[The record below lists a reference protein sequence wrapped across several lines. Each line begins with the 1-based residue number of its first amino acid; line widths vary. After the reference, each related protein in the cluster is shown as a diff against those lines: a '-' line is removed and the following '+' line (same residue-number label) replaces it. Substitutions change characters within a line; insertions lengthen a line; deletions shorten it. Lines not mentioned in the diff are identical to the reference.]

1 MNKFN
6 NNFYGAKTHFK
17 MYKKGRQWLVA
28 GVTVISLGLGV
39 LGLNTVTASAA
50 TTEAPTAA
58 AAPATEQSN
67 AATAASAAD
76 STSNTDAEQPAA
88 DTENPTETE
97 NTAQTEAKTAAPE
110 TTNLGDATAEQ
121 IAAAKTKATTAYE
134 DTGKA
139 QALTAVAPENTKETT
154 INFNSTVKTDGKSGQ
169 VLSNQ
174 NASNVYNVTV
184 DNNNVIQSVN
194 SSKIGQIPV
203 TIPDG
208 YDLKDVSLTATTA
221 DNQSLKLDYDV
232 TKKTATVTPA
242 NLVSGSFTQEKLNA
256 ATEALF
262 ADLGVNLGGQGSQQ
276 FTIAY
281 QGDPRN
287 SVYTN
292 YHFTF
297 IVTDT
302 AQTKTVSQPYQTEVK
317 TTDGAVL
324 NSQNATDTYVVRAS
338 DDGSVLSV
346 TSTDYKDLTDTIP
359 NGYHLAGIQIVDTTN
374 LNQTVTTVTYDP
386 STGIGNIVSTTI
398 DPATGE
404 KVTTDYSKDSDIIES
419 LKQGHAA
426 NPENPATV
434 SEMAQLLVNQLISPA
449 PTANGN
455 QYTASFK
462 NIITKDTLLNGNVN
476 QQSTNT
482 VITYIVAG
490 QPNQGGSNS
499 GNQSGNNGGQGAAN
513 DATDA
518 TNNNN
523 TNNSENTDSNTEPTT
538 VPNTDA
544 TNKPNNDATSSSDS
558 QAANTSNTET
568 VTAPSTASVGKNES
582 GAQNSPSDNSSVTAT
597 SNNRVS
603 TLNNV
608 SNGGTAVSAATTGA
622 NQTVKSNGQVA
633 KGTLPQTNESSAS
646 QASALLGLG
655 LLVSLTGLFGISR
668 RKKEQQ

>member
-6 NNFYGAKTHFK
+6 NVFYGAKTHFK

-50 TTEAPTAA
+50 TTETPVV
-58 AAPATEQSN
+58 AAPATEKTTTET
-67 AATAASAAD
+67 ATPVTD
-76 STSNTDAEQPAA
+76 STSNTNTEQSAA
-88 DTENPTETE
+88 ETE
-97 NTAQTEAKTAAPE
+97 NTAATTAKTTAPV
-110 TTNLGDATAEQ
+110 TTNLGDATTERV
-121 IAAAKTKATTAYE
+121 AAAKTKATAAYE

-139 QALTAVAPENTKETT
+139 QTLTAVAPESTKETT
-154 INFNSTVKTDGKSGQ
+154 INFNATVKTDGDAGQ

-184 DNNNVIQSVN
+184 DDHNVIQSVN

-203 TIPDG
+203 TIPGG

-221 DNQSLKLDYDV
+221 DNQSLTLDYDV
-232 TKKTATVTPA
+232 IKKAATVTPA
-242 NLVSGSFTQEKLNA
+242 DLVSGDVTQDKLNEA
-256 ATEALF
+256 AEALF
-262 ADLGVNLGGQGSQQ
+262 ADLGVNLDGKGSQQ

-281 QGDPRN
+281 QSDPRN

-292 YHFTF
+292 YKFTF
-297 IVTDT
+297 IVADT

-317 TTDGAVL
+317 TTDGTVL
-324 NSQNATDTYVVRAS
+324 NSQNATNTYVVRAS
-338 DDGSVLSV
+338 DDGSILSV

-359 NGYHLAGIQIVDTTN
+359 DGYHLTGIQLVDTTN
-374 LNQTVTTVTYDP
+374 LDQTVTTVTYDP
-386 STGIGNIVSTTI
+386 STGIGNIVSTSI

-404 KVTTDYSKDSDIIES
+404 KVTTDYSKNPAIIAS
-419 LKQGHAA
+419 LTQAHAD

-434 SEMAQLLVNQLISPA
+434 SEMAQLMVNQLISPKS
-449 PTANGN
+449 TANGN

-499 GNQSGNNGGQGAAN
+499 GNNGGQGSAN
-513 DATDA
+513 DA

-523 TNNSENTDSNTEPTT
+523 TNNTDSNTEPTT
-538 VPNTDA
+538 TPNTDA
-544 TNKPNNDATSSSDS
+544 ANNSNSDATSSSNS
-558 QAANTSNTET
+558 EAANPSNTET
-568 VTAPSTASVGKNES
+568 MTVPGTASVGKNES
-582 GAQNSPSDNSSVTAT
+582 GAQNSSSDNSNATAT
-597 SNNRVS
+597 GSNRVS
-603 TLNNV
+603 TLNNA
-608 SNGGTAVSAATTGA
+608 SNGGTAVSATTTGA
-622 NQTVKSNGQVA
+622 NQAAKSNSQIT
-633 KGTLPQTNESSAS
+633 KGTLPQTSEAPSNVWA
-646 QASALLGLG
+646 AVGMG
-655 LLVSLTGLFGISR
+655 IFSLFSLFGLADKR
-668 RKKEQQ
+668 RKGHDE

>member
-6 NNFYGAKTHFK
+6 NVFYGAKTHFK

-50 TTEAPTAA
+50 TAETPVA
-58 AAPATEQSN
+58 
-67 AATAASAAD
+67 AASATEKTTTETATPVTD
-76 STSNTDAEQPAA
+76 STSNTNAEQPAS
-88 DTENPTETE
+88 ETE
-97 NTAQTEAKTAAPE
+97 NTAETTAKTTAPV

-121 IAAAKTKATTAYE
+121 VVAAKTKATAAYE

-139 QALTAVAPENTKETT
+139 QTLTAVAPESAQETT
-154 INFNSTVKTDGKSGQ
+154 INFNATVKTDGESGQ

-184 DNNNVIQSVN
+184 DDHNVIQSVN

-208 YDLKDVSLTATTA
+208 YNLKKVSLTASTA
-221 DNQSLKLDYDV
+221 DNQSLTLDYDV
-232 TKKTATVTPA
+232 NAKKATVTPA
-242 NLVSGSFTQEKLNA
+242 DLVSGDFTQDELQAKLNE
-256 ATEALF
+256 ATEELF
-262 ADLGVNLGGQGSQQ
+262 ANLGVNLDGKGSQQ

-297 IVTDT
+297 VVVDT

-317 TTDGAVL
+317 TTDGTVL

-338 DDGSVLSV
+338 DDGSILSV
-346 TSTDYKDLTDTIP
+346 TSSDYKNLTDTIP
-359 NGYHLAGIQIVDTTN
+359 DGYHLTGIQLVDTTN
-374 LNQTVTTVTYDP
+374 LDQTVTTVTYDP
-386 STGIGNIVSTTI
+386 STGIGNIVSTSI

-404 KVTTDYSKDSDIIES
+404 KVTTDYSKNPAIIAS
-419 LKQGHAA
+419 LTQAHAD

-434 SEMAQLLVNQLISPA
+434 SEMAQLMVNQLISPK

-499 GNQSGNNGGQGAAN
+499 GNPSGNNGGQGSAN

-518 TNNNN
+518 TNNN
-523 TNNSENTDSNTEPTT
+523 TNNPDSNTEPTT
-538 VPNTDA
+538 IPNTDA
-544 TNKPNNDATSSSDS
+544 TNNSNSDATSSSNS
-558 QAANTSNTET
+558 EATNSSNTET
-568 VTAPSTASVGKNES
+568 MTAPGTASVGKNES
-582 GAQNSPSDNSSVTAT
+582 GAQNSSLNNSNVTAT
-597 SNNRVS
+597 GSNRVS
-603 TLNNV
+603 TLNNA
-608 SNGGTAVSAATTGA
+608 SNGGTAVSATATGA
-622 NQTVKSNGQVA
+622 NQTVKSNSQTA
-633 KGTLPQTNESSAS
+633 KETLPQTNESSAS
-646 QASALLGLG
+646 RASALLGME
-655 LLVSLTGLFGISR
+655 LLVGLTGLFGISR